1 MNAAMNLQGGFSI
14 FKKSGVE
21 RLWRDA
27 RLVKLHPANNAL
39 TMEFVGKTALGI
51 NPDESPGWG

>member
-1 MNAAMNLQGGFSI
+1 MDAAMDLQGRFSI

-27 RLVKLHPANNAL
+27 RLVKLHPPNNAL
-39 TMEFVGKTALGI
+39 TMKFVGKTALGV
-51 NPDESPGWG
+51 NPDESPRWG

>member
-1 MNAAMNLQGGFSI
+1 MNLQGGFSI